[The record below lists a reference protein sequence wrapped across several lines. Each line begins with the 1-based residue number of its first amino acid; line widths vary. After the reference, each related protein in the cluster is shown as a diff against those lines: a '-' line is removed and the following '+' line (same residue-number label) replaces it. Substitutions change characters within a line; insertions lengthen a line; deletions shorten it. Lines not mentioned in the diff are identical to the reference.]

1 MSIIPDPVA
10 VLLNILPFFLA
21 IVGMYRIILK
31 PMVAY
36 LDERNDAIEGGKQE
50 AADIEAR
57 ITERADEYDARLAQA
72 RQTVSGLRADRRAE
86 SQEAYDAQIAQVRS
100 DADTAISSALDEINA
115 ARAVAAATIKQN
127 VDDLAKAVA
136 GRVLGRE
143 LAGS

>member
-1 MSIIPDPVA
+1 
-10 VLLNILPFFLA
+10 
-21 IVGMYRIILK
+21 MYRIILK

-50 AADIEAR
+50 AAEIEAR
-57 ITERADEYDARLAQA
+57 ITERAEEYDARLAQA

-86 SQEAYDAQIAQVRS
+86 SQEAYDAQIALVRS

-115 ARAVAAATIKQN
+115 ARAVAAATMKQN
-127 VDDLAKAVA
+127 VDDLANAVA

>member
-1 MSIIPDPVA
+1 MSIIPNPVA

-57 ITERADEYDARLAQA
+57 ITERADEYEARLAQA

-86 SQEAYDAQIAQVRS
+86 SQGAYDAQIAQVRS

-115 ARAVAAATIKQN
+115 ARTVAAATMKQN
-127 VDDLAKAVA
+127 VDDLANAVA